1 MERFAETWKRKEQD
15 ENDTGDKNKAES
27 LVQSGFRSEDLQE

>member
-1 MERFAETWKRKEQD
+1 MDRFAETWKRKEQD

-27 LVQSGFRSEDLQE
+27 LVQKWI